1 MKSWDVVIIGGG
13 IIGLSLALNLRKEG
27 ASVLVVEKG
36 EPGREA
42 SHAAAGMLARCEQS
56 DALRELACAS
66 ANLYPEFVR
75 EIEDESGIKV
85 DYRSHGTLLLRSGPE
100 DEPSCEEAVH
110 LGASALA
117 EMEPILASNFDS
129 GIFLPEAS
137 VDPRALTSAA
147 LKAARRRG
155 VDISSGDAATQI
167 NYFVFPTPS
176 AVGVVTNKTR
186 FPAHVVVNCA
196 GAWSG
201 QIGERSPVP
210 TRPIK
215 GHMLDL
221 IPADRVVRHGRESSI
236 PLLFRHVIR
245 TPDVYLVPRSD
256 GRIVVGSTVEEVG
269 FDKRIDP
276 DTIQRLFQAAANV
289 IPELGQAK
297 IHETWTGLRP
307 GTPDNRP
314 ILGTTGIPNY
324 YVATGHYRD
333 GILLAPITAKLMT
346 QIIRGGQPDLDMT
359 PFSPLRF
366 G

>member
-1 MKSWDVVIIGGG
+1 MKSWDVIIVGGG
-13 IIGLSLALNLRKEG
+13 IIGLSLALSLRKEG
-27 ASVLVVEKG
+27 ASVLIVEKS

-42 SHAAAGMLARCEQS
+42 SHAAAGMLAHCEQS
-56 DALRELACAS
+56 DALRELACGS
-66 ANLYPEFVR
+66 AKLYPEFVR
-75 EIEDESGIKV
+75 EIEDESGTKV
-85 DYRSHGTLLLRSGPE
+85 DYRRDGTLLLRSGPE
-100 DEPSCEEAVH
+100 NEPSCEDAVH
-110 LGASALA
+110 LSPSALA

-137 VDPRALTSAA
+137 VDPRALISAA

-155 VDISSGDAATQI
+155 VDMSSGDAAQQI
-167 NYFVFPTPS
+167 NFLSFPSPS
-176 AVGVVTNKTR
+176 AVGVITSKTR
-186 FPAHVVVNCA
+186 FPARAIVNCA

-201 QIGERSPVP
+201 QIAGRPSLP
-210 TRPIK
+210 TRPVK

-221 IPADRVVRHGRESSI
+221 IPADRIVRHGRESTA

-245 TPDVYLVPRSD
+245 TPEVYLVPRKD
-256 GRIVVGSTVEEVG
+256 GRIVVGSTVEEAG

-276 DTIQRLFQAAANV
+276 DTIQTLFQSAANV
-289 IPELGQAK
+289 LPELGQAK

-307 GTPDNRP
+307 GTPDNLP
-314 ILGTTGIPNY
+314 ILGATAIPNY
-324 YVATGHYRD
+324 YVATGHFRD

-346 QIIRGGQPDLDMT
+346 QLIRGRQPDVDLA